1 VEEYSKKKQLMMAI
15 ERKIRECKKCELYK
29 GRNMVVPGEGSLESP
44 VVFVGEGPG
53 ADEDASGKPFVGR
66 AGKLLTRI
74 LESVNLQR
82 EDVYITN
89 VVKCRPPNN
98 RTPTQEEM
106 GTCSSYLLAQL
117 SVIKPKII
125 IPLGST
131 ALTFFS
137 DKKKVTITKERG
149 KLSNWVDDVKL
160 FPMFHPSYLLRNPKK
175 DPGSP
180 KYLTWEDIK
189 MVRKMYDEI
198 LNNGELSQLK

>member
-1 VEEYSKKKQLMMAI
+1 MEDYSKKKQLMLAV
-15 ERKIRECKKCELYK
+15 ERKIRECEKCDLYK

-66 AGKLLTRI
+66 AGKLLAKI
-74 LESVNLQR
+74 LESVNLSR
-82 EDVYITN
+82 DDVYITN
-89 VVKCRPPNN
+89 VVKCRPPGN
-98 RTPTQEEM
+98 RAPTQEEM
-106 GTCSSYLLAQL
+106 ETCSVYLLAQL
-117 SVIKPKII
+117 AIIKPKII

-137 DKKKVTITKERG
+137 DKKKIAITKERG
-149 KLSNWVDDVKL
+149 KLSNWIDDVKL

-198 LNNGELSQLK
+198 LNNGELSE